1 MAHKIDTPNAV
12 AVMPE
17 AAAAGTPGWFDDTNP
32 LAITELD
39 ADWHNMVQASVTVPV
54 TDHGV
59 ALDKANV
66 NQMAEVLSGVHGI
79 VTDVRSNLATTGAST
94 TSKRVASAVLDAKV
108 DGDYSQCN
116 AGADQTAHGDC
127 SQCNAGWDQTANGVY
142 SQCNAGADQIADGEC
157 SQCNAGAVQT
167 ANGHCSQCNAGLQ
180 QYNFGARASVIGG
193 KYFENIDDN
202 CVCGG
207 YGTSAPADFGDGQ
220 TNKNIKWKLHND
232 TGKAEFAGDVQVEG
246 KIKNAAGADVTF
258 DDGIDVEGAVT
269 AQGGLKIATEA
280 TSAAWDTDHW
290 EVTLA
295 SRAALITIDFSAH
308 NLASGGSVTLD
319 IAAAG
324 VSTYARCYGVFD
336 NMGGPPPLIT
346 QLARAGSVSLTL
358 WNVGVAAI
366 TTSTILYVDIID
378 RA

>member
-1 MAHKIDTPNAV
+1 MNRTRAVDNV
-12 AVMPE
+12 AVLP
-17 AAAAGTPGWFDDTNP
+17 APTGNTHAAGYFDVGTTVDHEQMNMMQEAIVRPLEDGGVTPDTDNYDQFAV
-32 LAITELD
+32 L
-39 ADWHNMVQASVTVPV
+39 
-54 TDHGV
+54 
-59 ALDKANV
+59 
-66 NQMAEVLSGVHGI
+66 LSGVHGI

-94 TSKRVASAVLDAKV
+94 YSKRAASAVLNAFA

-116 AGADQTAHGDC
+116 AGVSQAANGDYSQCNAGVYQHAGGDC
-127 SQCNAGWDQTANGVY
+127 SQCNAGTDQTAHGFCSQCNAGKDQTADGNY
-142 SQCNAGADQIADGEC
+142 SQCNAGMYQI
-157 SQCNAGAVQT
+157 
-167 ANGHCSQCNAGLQ
+167 
-180 QYNFGARASVIGG
+180 NFGEYASVIGG
-193 KYFENIDDN
+193 KYFENIDNN

-207 YGTSAPADFGDGQ
+207 YGAAAPANHGDGL

-232 TGKAEFAGDVQVEG
+232 TGNAEFAGDVQVEG

-269 AQGGLKIATEA
+269 AQGGLKITHET

-290 EVTLA
+290 EATLA
-295 SRAALITIDFSAH
+295 RRAASITIDFSAH

-346 QLARAGSVSLTL
+346 QFARAGSVSLTL

-366 TTSTILYVDIID
+366 TTSAVLCVDIID